1 MQDALAAA
9 RADGVRSAEGEPA
22 GAGRDGEGVVAAE
35 AASTAG

>member
-1 MQDALAAA
+1 VMSEALAAA

-22 GAGRDGEGVVAAE
+22 GEEPAMASE